1 MFIHLLDIAWPGS
14 RRPIRPEIIIK
25 PDTIAK
31 PAKDS
36 VTAPTASDSIIPQ
49 DFIDSCKENV
59 IDTLHSAVNWLNG
72 TGTDNGHSTLLWTS
86 LVVLVSLSLCF
97 YGVWSYRRQLQNKKR
112 LA

>member
-1 MFIHLLDIAWPGS
+1 MLNLLDIAWPGRP
-14 RRPIRPEIIIK
+14 RRPIRQDLDL
-25 PDTIAK
+25 DTSRSVK

-36 VTAPTASDSIIPQ
+36 VLAPSGNDSIAPQ

-72 TGTDNGHSTLLWTS
+72 GADGSSHSTLLWTS
-86 LVVLVSLSLCF
+86 LIALATLSLCF

-112 LA
+112 LV